1 MIKLKTIESFRRDKK
16 KMKEKKRIENKFEK
30 NKKKLDW
37 IMKLKINKKFTKK
50 SGIRITNKK
59 NEKWHSNISI

>member
-30 NKKKLDW
+30 NKK
-37 IMKLKINKKFTKK
+37 I
-50 SGIRITNKK
+50 
-59 NEKWHSNISI
+59 